1 MKQIISLMLLLFA
14 VNVSFSQQYHLKG
27 NTAFHYNNEI
37 IEGLDADVAV
47 VSVSL
52 DKPERIDVM
61 NTNFIIKKE
70 RVTINKIRLWVRI
83 PEQGCSQPLIV
94 TSDNYED
101 CIIDVTS
108 KLRHVVNEA
117 RQSYSVRLTSPDIK
131 INHIVYVK
139 PNRQEKIDD
148 NLKKSLRIDLN
159 NKFSYLSIYQ
169 NEVLNQRNKNY
180 TAIDI
185 NLRREAFDIENDNI
199 ILKKILYPGK
209 IRVVIDMD
217 KLTFPYSLSVTTEHY
232 KKHKISLPSDL
243 KNKSLYNYNL
253 IAPPCNCNSFVEP
266 PTDGVSFDTLKIIEW
281 IPVKGNGLIKDF
293 YISKYEITNYQWYN
307 IMGYYIDPTIP
318 ETMRKNYRIDPN
330 LPKTFVSWDEAIAF
344 CEKLSKKENKKCS
357 LPTVKQWEYAAQ
369 GGINQDTFKYSG
381 SDNLDDVAWCFEN
394 AHEIT
399 QDVNLKKPNSLG
411 IFGMTGNVKEWCM
424 DDDGKDKK
432 IIKGGSVRDGQYG
445 VNTYLLIKSPTIS
458 IKKTDFPSDLGFRVI
473 YVP

>member
-1 MKQIISLMLLLFA
+1 MKQIISLMALLVA
-14 VNVSFSQQYHLKG
+14 VNVSFAQQYYLKG
-27 NTAFHYNNEI
+27 NTTFHYNNET
-37 IEGLDADVAV
+37 IEDADADVAV

-70 RVTINKIRLWVRI
+70 RVTINKVRLWVRI

-108 KLRHVVNEA
+108 KLRRVVNEA

-139 PNRQEKIDD
+139 PNVHENIDEKSKKM
-148 NLKKSLRIDLN
+148 LKIDLN

-185 NLRREAFDIENDNI
+185 NLRREAFDIENSDI
-199 ILKKILYPGK
+199 ILDKKYYPGK
-209 IRVVIDMD
+209 VRVVIDMD
-217 KLTFPYSLSVTTEHY
+217 KLSTTSSLSVTTEHY
-232 KKHKISLPSDL
+232 KTHKISLPSDL

-253 IAPPCNCNSFVEP
+253 IAPLCNSNSYVDP
-266 PTDGVSFDTLKIIEW
+266 CIKHGSFDTLKKIEW
-281 IPVKGNGLIKDF
+281 IFVKGNGLIKDF
-293 YISKYEITNYQWYN
+293 YISKYEVTNYQFYQ
-307 IMGYYIDPTIP
+307 IMGYYISPKIP
-318 ETMRKNYRIDPN
+318 EIIRKKYRTDPN
-330 LPKTFVSWDEAIAF
+330 LPKTMVSWDEAIAF
-344 CEKLSKKENKKCS
+344 CENLSKKYNKKCT
-357 LPTVKQWEYAAQ
+357 LPTVTQWVYAAQ
-369 GGINQDTFKYSG
+369 GGINQAIFKYSG
-381 SDNLDDVAWCFEN
+381 SDKLDDVAWYYEN

-399 QDVNLKKPNSLG
+399 QDVNRKKPNSLE
-411 IFGMTGNVKEWCM
+411 IFGMTGNAKEWCM

-432 IIKGGSVRDGQYG
+432 VIKGGSVRDGQYG
-445 VNTYLLIKSPTIS
+445 VDTYLRIISPTIS

>member
-1 MKQIISLMLLLFA
+1 MLLLFA

-70 RVTINKIRLWVRI
+70 LVTINKIRLWVRI

-108 KLRHVVNEA
+108 KLRRVVNEA

-131 INHIVYVK
+131 INHIVYVR
-139 PNRQEKIDD
+139 PNRQEKIDE

-169 NEVLNQRNKNY
+169 NEIFNQRNKNY

-185 NLRREAFDIENDNI
+185 NLRREAFDIENSDI
-199 ILKKILYPGK
+199 ILDKKYYPGK
-209 IRVVIDMD
+209 VRVVIDMD
-217 KLTFPYSLSVTTEHY
+217 KLSTTSSLSVTTEHY
-232 KKHKISLPSDL
+232 KTHKISLPSNL

-266 PTDGVSFDTLKIIEW
+266 PTDDVSDTLTIEW

-293 YISKYEITNYQWYN
+293 YISKYEITNYQFYQ
-307 IMGYYIDPTIP
+307 IMGYYISPKIP
-318 ETMRKNYRIDPN
+318 EIIRKKYRTDPN
-330 LPKTFVSWDEAIAF
+330 LPKTMVSWDEAIDF
-344 CEKLSKKENKKCS
+344 CEKLSNKLGKKVT
-357 LPTVKQWEYAAQ
+357 LPTVKQWIYAAK
-369 GGINQDTFKYSG
+369 GGINNDTFKYSG
-381 SDNLDDVAWCFEN
+381 SDKLDDVAWYFDN
-394 AHEIT
+394 ASETT
-399 QDVNLKKPNSLG
+399 QNVNLKKPNSLN
-411 IFGMTGNVKEWCM
+411 IFGMTGNAKEWCL
-424 DDDGKDKK
+424 DDDGDDKK
-432 IIKGGSVRDGQYG
+432 ITKGGSVRDGQNG
-445 VNTYLLIKSPTIS
+445 LDTYLKIESPNIS
-458 IKKTDFPSDLGFRVI
+458 TPKNDFPNDLGFRVI
-473 YVP
+473 YEP